1 MSIRRK
7 VIIHLLALIA
17 FVWSVAPLA
26 WIVVISLMYHHE
38 FGSAEIHLL
47 PDQPTLANYVRLLGG
62 DAENWD
68 GSPLGPTAYGP
79 LIRQGLLNSAEVAL
93 LVTVFSMLVA
103 VPAAY
108 ALARVQ
114 MRFRQAGLLT
124 VVATRAIPPVATT
137 VPFFTLYQALNLAG
151 TRTGLVIAHLTVTV
165 PLLVWIGTSFFG
177 GLPQGLER
185 IARVDGCSR
194 WQAFWRIVVPAS
206 RPAMTA
212 MAVIAFLTSWD
223 EFTFALIFNTGTSA
237 QTFPAALSSM
247 FFQVSVPTE
256 VASATVLG
264 LIPPLVVAAIFQ
276 RYIRK
281 VNLVG
286 L

>member
-1 MSIRRK
+1 MSIRRRV
-7 VIIHLLALIA
+7 VIHVLALIA
-17 FVWSVAPLA
+17 FVWSVAPIA
-26 WIVVISLMYHHE
+26 WIIVISLMYHHE
-38 FGSAEIHLL
+38 FSSDRIHLV
-47 PDQPTLANYVRLLGG
+47 PDQPTLANYVSLLGG
-62 DAENWD
+62 TTANWD
-68 GSPLGPTAYGP
+68 GSVQPPNAYGP
-79 LIRQGLLNSAEVAL
+79 LIREGLVNSAQVAVV
-93 LVTVFSMLVA
+93 VTVLSMLVA

-108 ALARVQ
+108 ALARIQ
-114 MRFRQAGLLT
+114 MRMRQTGLLT
-124 VVATRAIPPVATT
+124 IVATRAIPPVATT
-137 VPFFTLYQALNLAG
+137 VPFFTLYQVLGLAG
-151 TRTGLVIAHLTVTV
+151 TTTGLVLAHLTITV

-177 GLPQGLER
+177 GLPPGLER

-223 EFTFALIFNTGTSA
+223 EFTFALIFNTGTPA
-237 QTFPAALSSM
+237 QTFPPALSSM